1 MKLKIMAA
9 FLLIVSV
16 FSMSGCSIGTK
27 RLVNDINANATW
39 ELNLLTPEEEMHFS
53 DSGYGIVPGFG
64 ITGYYDKKYGEGNME
79 TGELPSTY
87 VLYSVTSYPDAMSKK
102 KCITRIEVHDPDVEI
117 YGFSIGDSSQ
127 AFGELLREKGFQPY
141 NDYDAR
147 MDRFKKGRIIIY
159 YGVDHDTQ
167 TIFNDMTVAVE
178 TTNHC
183 GIVF

>member
-16 FSMSGCSIGTK
+16 FCMSGCSIGTK

-102 KCITRIEVHDPDVEI
+102 KCITRIDVQDPNIDI
-117 YGFSIGDSSQ
+117 FGFSIGDSSQ

-141 NDYDAR
+141 KDYNED
-147 MDRFKKGRIIIY
+147 MDRFKKGKVIIY
-159 YGVDHDTQ
+159 FGIDHEMQ
-167 TIFNDMTVAVE
+167 TISNGITVMVD
-178 TTNHC
+178 TTNYF

>member
-1 MKLKIMAA
+1 MAA

-16 FSMSGCSIGTK
+16 FCMSGCSIGTK

-64 ITGYYDKKYGEGNME
+64 IKGYYDKKYWEGNME

-117 YGFSIGDSSQ
+117 YGFSIGDSSE
-127 AFGELLREKGFQPY
+127 AFGELLREMGFQPY
-141 NDYDAR
+141 NDYNAQ
-147 MDRFKKGRIIIY
+147 MDRFKKGRIVIY
-159 YGVDHDTQ
+159 YGVDPDTQ